1 MMNRKRSPVVQR
13 MLDETKNQEFTK
25 NLVDR
30 FSENAIEERKK
41 KLQEQREL
49 AESLWEGCQ
58 GCDENDKEFWVNGF
72 IKGLNYKTC

>member
-1 MMNRKRSPVVQR
+1 